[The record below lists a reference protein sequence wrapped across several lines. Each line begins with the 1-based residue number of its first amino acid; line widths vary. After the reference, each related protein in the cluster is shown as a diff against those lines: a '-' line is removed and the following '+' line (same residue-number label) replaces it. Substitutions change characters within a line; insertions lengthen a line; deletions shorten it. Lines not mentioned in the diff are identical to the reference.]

1 MHRLHLMVLT
11 AMFVLTGC
19 ASAIDRDTQKV
30 KVVTEGVEGAY
41 CRLSN
46 DYHAYQ
52 THTPGI
58 VKVERDRTPL
68 NVTCS
73 ASGFY
78 DSSITVESHINNKT
92 YLNILNAGVGAV
104 YDGYSGSMF
113 EYPTMI
119 SVPMTAVVAK
129 TPIVDPINV
138 RVAPLKEVAATDT
151 EEEAEMETEMPEPAV
166 ETKEADVIFNESSGK
181 SR

>member
-1 MHRLHLMVLT
+1 MMKRLHVMTLASIFILS
-11 AMFVLTGC
+11 GC
-19 ASAIDRDTQKV
+19 ASAIDRDTQSI

-46 DYHAYQ
+46 AYHAYQ
-52 THTPGI
+52 TYTPGVLKI
-58 VKVERDRTPL
+58 ERDRTPL
-68 NVTCS
+68 NVTCT

-78 DSSITVESHINNKT
+78 ESSITVKPHINNQT
-92 YLNILNAGVGAV
+92 YWNILNAGVGAV

-119 SVPMTAVVAK
+119 SVPMTRVVAQA
-129 TPIVDPINV
+129 PNVPMNV
-138 RVAPLKEVAATDT
+138 RIAPLKETAAP
-151 EEEAEMETEMPEPAV
+151 EEEETLLEMPEPAV
-166 ETKEADVIFNESSGK
+166 ETKEADVIFNQSSGK